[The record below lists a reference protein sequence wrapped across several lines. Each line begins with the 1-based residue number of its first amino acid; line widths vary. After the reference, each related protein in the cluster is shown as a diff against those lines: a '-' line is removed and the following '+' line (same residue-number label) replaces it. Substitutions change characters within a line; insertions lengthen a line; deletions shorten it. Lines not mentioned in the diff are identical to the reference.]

1 MLIDKGDIS
10 NYLGFNIKK
19 ISDGTFEL
27 LQSHPIEK
35 IINHVV
41 LAVYASLKSIEVTTG
56 KPLIYKDEYILARK
70 CVWNYREEVG
80 MLSYLQGSTGPEIS
94 MAVHQYT
101 RFSII
106 RFLCTNAPSDASQIN
121 SRARLHMWIYQM
133 DVDN

>member
-41 LAVYASLKSIEVTTG
+41 LAVSASLKSIEVPTG

-80 MLSYLQGSTGPEIS
+80 MLSYLQG
-94 MAVHQYT
+94 
-101 RFSII
+101 
-106 RFLCTNAPSDASQIN
+106 
-121 SRARLHMWIYQM
+121 
-133 DVDN
+133 